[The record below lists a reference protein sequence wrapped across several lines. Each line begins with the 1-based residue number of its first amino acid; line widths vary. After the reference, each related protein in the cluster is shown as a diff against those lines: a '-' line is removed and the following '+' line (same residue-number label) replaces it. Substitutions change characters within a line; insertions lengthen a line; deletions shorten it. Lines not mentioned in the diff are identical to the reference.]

1 MYWILFIGIA
11 VVSYLVQANL
21 KRKFEKYSEVTVAS
35 GMTGAEVAQKMLRD
49 NGIFAADRAVAQYAD
64 EIWHVNHK

>member
-35 GMTGAEVAQKMLRD
+35 GMTASST
-49 NGIFAADRAVAQYAD
+49 
-64 EIWHVNHK
+64 